1 MTVQQS
7 KTRKPLTGF
16 HRLLWRAPIWLYR
29 LKLGGLVK
37 NRMLLL
43 HHTGRVSGQ
52 PRQNMLE
59 IVKHDEGND
68 VYYLASG
75 FGKRSDWYK
84 NIVKQPAVSITVG
97 REVKLV
103 TAVPLSPQES
113 AEMMVDY
120 AHRNPR
126 AAKELSKLC
135 GLTVDG
141 SDEDYAT
148 VGREYIPFVALKTIN
163 N

>member
-7 KTRKPLTGF
+7 KTRKPPTGI
-16 HRLLWRAPIWLYR
+16 HRLLWRAPIWMYR
-29 LKLGGLVK
+29 LKLGGLIK
-37 NRMLLL
+37 KRMLLL

-52 PRQNMLE
+52 PRQNVLE
-59 IVKHDEGND
+59 IVKRDEEND

-84 NIVKQPAVSITVG
+84 NISKQPAVSITVG
-97 REVKLV
+97 REEKMV
-103 TAVPLSPQES
+103 TAVLLSTEES

-126 AAKELSKLC
+126 AAKELTKVC
-135 GLTVDG
+135 GLTTDS

-148 VGREYIPFVALKTIN
+148 IGREYIPFVALKPI
-163 N
+163 

>member
-1 MTVQQS
+1 MTVEQS
-7 KTRKPLTGF
+7 KTRKPPTGF

-59 IVKHDEGND
+59 IAKRDEEND

-84 NIVKQPAVSITVG
+84 NISKQPAISITVG
-97 REVKLV
+97 RKEKLV
-103 TAVPLSPQES
+103 TAVLLTPEES
-113 AEMMVDY
+113 GEMMVDY
-120 AHRNPR
+120 AQRNPG
-126 AAKELSKLC
+126 AAKQLTKIC

-148 VGREYIPFVALKTIN
+148 VGREYIPFVALKPR
-163 N
+163 